1 MLVFKVV
8 HVYLNIHICTDSLC
22 PTWIKS
28 GSFAVRVSETTL
40 PTLHHLVIA
49 NSLWLRCL
57 FFAWPSWGHLWAS
70 WGHLGAS
77 LGPSWAIGAILGP
90 SWGHLGASWGHVVP
104 SWGHLGPSWDFLGPS
119 WGHLG
124 AILGHLGASW
134 GHLGSKL
141 GGPGGVQLSAFGGL
155 FELLEPSWLQDG
167 SRWPK
172 MVPRWPSMAPR
183 WPKMAPK
190 WPQEGPKM
198 GPTNSPR
205 QAQMCS
211 TTSRKRGVVEQIGS
225 QNSSRAPQEL
235 KQQYRLPKKR

>member
-1 MLVFKVV
+1 MFWEVLVARIRACTHSPRKNLVYAFDQRKNKKTVKMLVFKVV

-104 SWGHLGPSWDFLGPS
+104 SWGHLGPSWDLLGPS

-124 AILGHLGASW
+124 PSW
-134 GHLGSKL
+134 GFLGPSWVQV
-141 GGPGGVQLSAFGGL
+141 GGPRG
-155 FELLEPSWLQDG
+155 
-167 SRWPK
+167 
-172 MVPRWPSMAPR
+172 
-183 WPKMAPK
+183 
-190 WPQEGPKM
+190 
-198 GPTNSPR
+198 GPT
-205 QAQMCS
+205 
-211 TTSRKRGVVEQIGS
+211 IGFW
-225 QNSSRAPQEL
+225 RPF
-235 KQQYRLPKKR
+235 